1 VLVRCGR
8 CRRVLCRAV
17 AVATAAA
24 AAGHGPRVVLVD
36 VRPYARYVADQGAA
50 PSRRVHLACH
60 RDCGARYTLRLDR
73 WSGPVPFRWSRRQS
87 ITLGTD
93 A

>member
-1 VLVRCGR
+1 MLVRCGR

-17 AVATAAA
+17 AAAA
-24 AAGHGPRVVLVD
+24 DHQYVVLTD
-36 VRPYARYVADQGAA
+36 VRPYARYTADPGPA

-60 RDCGARYTLRLDR
+60 RRCGARYTRRLDR
-73 WSGPVPFRWSRRQS
+73 WPEVSAFAAASREAV
-87 ITLGTD
+87 TLGVD